1 MPENQGNKNLLSD
14 EEIRKLVIARLK
26 VLSPETIISLGSAGS
41 FSRDELVKK
50 VEEGDK
56 IGEKLAEI
64 EMEWL
69 QSLKEGKLYEDYRN
83 SAEL

>member
-1 MPENQGNKNLLSD
+1 MLKNEEEKTLLSD
-14 EEIRKLVIARLK
+14 DEIRKLVVARLK
-26 VLSPETIISLGSAGS
+26 VLSPETVISLGSEGS

-50 VEEGDK
+50 VQERDR

-69 QSLKEGKLYEDYRN
+69 QSLKEGMLYENNRN
-83 SAEL
+83 